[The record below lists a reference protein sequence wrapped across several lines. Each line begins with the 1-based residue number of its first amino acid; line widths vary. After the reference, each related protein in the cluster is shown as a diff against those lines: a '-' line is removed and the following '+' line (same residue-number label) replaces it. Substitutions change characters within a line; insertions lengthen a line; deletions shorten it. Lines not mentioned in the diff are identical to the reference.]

1 MILCVSSITWSE
13 GGVNAEGQP
22 VPPHPEL
29 EVTDGWYRLRARVD
43 ESLAR
48 AIRNGVLKVG
58 RKIAVAGTRA
68 RGFSHKSSSLYT
80 HIIA

>member
-29 EVTDGWYRLRARVD
+29 EVTDGWYRLRAQVD

-58 RKIAVAGTRA
+58 RKIAVAGTRVN
-68 RGFSHKSSSLYT
+68 GLFYKLSFFYT
-80 HIIA
+80 HILA